1 MDLKEHKA
9 QFEKLITI
17 EEMQQTEQ
25 GLLEFIE

>member
-9 QFEKLITI
+9 QFEKLINI